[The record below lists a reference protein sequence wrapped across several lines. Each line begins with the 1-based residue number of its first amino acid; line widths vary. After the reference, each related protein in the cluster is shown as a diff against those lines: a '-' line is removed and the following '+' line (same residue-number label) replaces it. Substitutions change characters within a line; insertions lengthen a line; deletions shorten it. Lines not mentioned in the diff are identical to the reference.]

1 MVEMYELD
9 TSILNYLCSNLM
21 NKNFQLVEMGSTNT
35 QREKSPFDFGFEHF
49 PELTNRDIRIK
60 KRVCEMNE

>member
-1 MVEMYELD
+1 
-9 TSILNYLCSNLM
+9 M